1 MSRFRLGRLS
11 DLGQAGFKQ
20 LCNDALLPICPHKR
34 IDELEKFFPQTITG
48 GEDHVITTGEVHICR
63 ACLAKYHLTITCDG
77 FIELHISRHLGDLR
91 TGLAAK
97 WYAASYIRI
106 NPAFHDHCR
115 AFSNWLDRMYNPKT
129 GAMYNGGQFEM
140 FVPVQKKRHS
150 FRSTSSVR

>member
-1 MSRFRLGRLS
+1 MFIFGIKTCEEKCKSTITIPAGGCFSEHVDINLEAMHLVSRFRLGRLS

-77 FIELHISRHLGDLR
+77 FIELHISPHLGDL
-91 TGLAAK
+91 
-97 WYAASYIRI
+97 
-106 NPAFHDHCR
+106 
-115 AFSNWLDRMYNPKT
+115 
-129 GAMYNGGQFEM
+129 
-140 FVPVQKKRHS
+140 
-150 FRSTSSVR
+150 